1 MRQIEWTTSFKRDFK
16 RENRGQHKASLAID
30 LETVLLLLVPT
41 SRCRSG
47 TSTTRSAANGTTI
60 GTATSSP
67 T

>member
-47 TSTTRSAANGTTI
+47 T
-60 GTATSSP
+60 
-67 T
+67 